1 MVVKQ
6 HWIVK
11 VEEAQQTTPEGQP
24 LSRTMQLVMER
35 AGVTQSPQQTLGPK
49 LRTWLKPENRGR
61 IIAVAQDAARVA
73 VNGGELGPPAQFPL
87 MDRRPPSTSCA
98 RTRMP
103 AGPWSPA
110 CGSHMTARRL
120 AVELHPGKATWLFRA
135 SQGWFAGFKIS
146 SGVVPGIQ

>member
-1 MVVKQ
+1 MVKQ

-49 LRTWLKPENRGR
+49 LRTWLKPENCGR
-61 IIAVAQDAARVA
+61 IIAAAQYAARVA
-73 VNGGELGPPAQFPL
+73 VNGGELEPPALFPL

-110 CGSHMTARRL
+110 CGSHMTARI
-120 AVELHPGKATWLFRA
+120 LFI
-135 SQGWFAGFKIS
+135 KL
-146 SGVVPGIQ
+146 